1 MVEDLT
7 IYSSNTGSEKT
18 EVLHGPENTTKAI
31 LEFLS
36 NAQSSLYIFAD
47 SSWPSVAMGVDVYRN
62 ALRDLFVRGVKLRV
76 VTEITKDNLSYCK
89 EVMKIGE
96 LRHLDGNKGNFGVSE
111 KEYTASASLQEA
123 TLLQQIIYSNVKE
136 IVEQQQYL
144 FEGFWN
150 RAIPAETRIKEIE
163 EGIILGDTQV
173 IQAPLRIQELFIH
186 LVKSAKE
193 EILLILPTINAFYR
207 EERLGIIRL
216 LKEAAVERNI
226 DVKTLTPVDEV
237 IEQKVRSM
245 KAVAIEQ
252 RKNLDI
258 RPVHMASEGV
268 TVTTVTILVIDK
280 KESLVIEKIDDS
292 KEKFIDATGSAT
304 HSNSKP
310 TVLSYI
316 SIFESLWQ
324 QTELYEHVKESNEKL
339 EKANEHL
346 LATERAKE
354 EFISMVSHELKT
366 PIVPLKGYAQMLLR
380 PKFMGAINEKQKKA
394 ISSMLRNI
402 EKLQAL
408 VDDVM
413 DVYKLDLGKL
423 KFSKSYT
430 DIATLINQTI
440 AELRPL
446 AFAKQIDLSADMK
459 ANVQVLCDPDRIEQ
473 VLSNLIKNS
482 IDFVPDNGS
491 GKITVR
497 IEKDNSD
504 KVTFTVED
512 NGIGIKPEKADKLFQ
527 KFYQI
532 DTGVTRRHGGT
543 GLGLVICRGIVET
556 HGGKIWVDKTYKNG
570 AAIKFTLAD
579 KEQEDEVAT

>member
-1 MVEDLT
+1 MT
-7 IYSSNTGSEKT
+7 IYTSNSRSEKT
-18 EVLHGPENTTKAI
+18 EVLHGAEATTSAI
-31 LEFLS
+31 IEFLS
-36 NAQSSLYIFAD
+36 NAHSALDICAD

-62 ALRDLFVRGVKLRV
+62 ALRDVGVRGVKFRV

-89 EVMKIGE
+89 EVRKIGE
-96 LRHLDGNKGNFGVSE
+96 LRHLDGVKGNFGVSE
-111 KEYTASASLQEA
+111 KEYTASAALREA
-123 TLLQQIIYSNVKE
+123 TLLQQVIYSNVKE

-150 RAIPAETRIKEIE
+150 RAIPAEPRIKEIE
-163 EGIILGDTQV
+163 DGIILGDTEV
-173 IQAPLRIQELFIH
+173 IQDPLKVQERFIH

-207 EERLGIIRL
+207 EERLGIIQL
-216 LKEAAVERNI
+216 LKEATVERNI
-226 DVKTLTPVDEV
+226 HVRSLTPVDEV
-237 IEQKVRSM
+237 IEQKVWSM
-245 KAVAIEQ
+245 MAVAIDQ
-252 RKNLDI
+252 GRNLEI
-258 RPVHMASEGV
+258 RPVQMTSAGV
-268 TVTTVTILVIDK
+268 TVTTVTILVIDR

-292 KEKFIDATGSAT
+292 KDDFIDAIGSAT
-304 HSNSKP
+304 CSNSKP

-324 QTELYEHVKESNEKL
+324 QTVLYEQAKESNEKL
-339 EKANEHL
+339 ERANEHL
-346 LATERAKE
+346 LTTERAKQ
-354 EFISMVSHELKT
+354 EFISMISHELKT

-413 DVYKLDLGKL
+413 DVYKLDLGKI
-423 KFSKSYT
+423 KFSYCYR
-430 DIATLINQTI
+430 DIGTLINQTI

-446 AFAKQIDLSADMK
+446 TSAKQIDLREDFR
-459 ANVQVLCDPDRIEQ
+459 ANGQVLCDPDRIEQ

-482 IDFVPDNGS
+482 IDFVPDKAG

-497 IEKDNSD
+497 VEKDN
-504 KVTFTVED
+504 TNNATLTVED

-532 DTGVTRRHGGT
+532 DTGATRRHGGT
-543 GLGLVICRGIVET
+543 GLGLVICRGIVEA
-556 HGGKIWVDKTYKNG
+556 HGGKIWVDTTHKNG
-570 AAIKFTLAD
+570 TAIKFTIPNS
-579 KEQEDEVAT
+579 QEGERR

>member
-1 MVEDLT
+1 MA
-7 IYSSNTGSEKT
+7 EKT
-18 EVLHGPENTTKAI
+18 EVLHGLENTTKAI

-36 NAQSSLYIFAD
+36 NAQSSLYVFAD

-62 ALRDLFVRGVKLRV
+62 ALSDLFVRGVKLRV

-150 RAIPAETRIKEIE
+150 RANPAETRFKEIE
-163 EGIILGDTQV
+163 EGIILGDTEV

-186 LVKSAKE
+186 LVKSARE

-216 LKEAAVERNI
+216 LKEAAIERNI
-226 DVKTLTPVDEV
+226 DVRTLTPVEEV

-245 KAVAIEQ
+245 KAVAVEQ
-252 RKNLDI
+252 RKNLEI
-258 RPVHMASEGV
+258 RPVHMLSEGV

-292 KEKFIDATGSAT
+292 KENFIDATGSAT

-339 EKANEHL
+339 EKANEYL

-354 EFISMVSHELKT
+354 EFISMISHELKT
-366 PIVPLKGYAQMLLR
+366 PLVPLKGYAQMLLR
-380 PKFMGAINEKQKKA
+380 PKIMGAEVNERQKNA
-394 ISSMLRNI
+394 IIAMNRNI

-413 DVYKLDLGKL
+413 DVYKLDMGKL
-423 KFSKSYT
+423 KFSMT
-430 DIATLINQTI
+430 DTDVTKLVNETI
-440 AELRPL
+440 SELKPL
-446 AFAKQIDLSADMK
+446 VSDKKIDLKADIK
-459 ANVQVLCDPDRIEQ
+459 VNGTVFCDPNRIDQ

-482 IDFVPDNGS
+482 IDFVPEDGG
-491 GKITVR
+491 GKVTVR
-497 IEKDNSD
+497 VEKDDGYRGSEI
-504 KVTFTVED
+504 TLFTIED
-512 NGIGIKPEKADKLFQ
+512 NGIGIKPEKAAKLFQ

-532 DTGVTRRHGGT
+532 DTGPARKHEGT
-543 GLGLVICRGIVET
+543 GLGLVICRGIIDA
-556 HGGKIWVDKTYKNG
+556 HGGKIWLDTSYRNG
-570 AAIKFTLAD
+570 ASIKFTLPQRG
-579 KEQEDEVAT
+579 KEVQ

>member
-1 MVEDLT
+1 MT
-7 IYSSNTGSEKT
+7 IYSSNSGSEKT
-18 EVLHGPENTTKAI
+18 EVLHGFENTTKAI

-36 NAQSSLYIFAD
+36 NAQGSLYICAD

-62 ALRDLFVRGVKLRV
+62 ALRDLFVRGVKLKI
-76 VTEITKDNLSYCK
+76 VTDITKDNLSYCM
-89 EVMKIGE
+89 EVKKVGE
-96 LRHLDGNKGNFGVSE
+96 LRHIDGIKGNFAVSE
-111 KEYTASASLQEA
+111 REYTASSTLQEA
-123 TLLQQIIYSNVKE
+123 TLLQQVIYSNVKE
-136 IVEQQQYL
+136 IVEQQQNL

-163 EGIILGDTQV
+163 EGTVLGDTEV
-173 IQAPLRIQELFIH
+173 IQVPLKIQELFIH

-216 LKEAAVERNI
+216 LKEATVERTI
-226 DVKTLTPVDEV
+226 VVRVLTPVDEV
-237 IEQKVRSM
+237 IEQKVLSM
-245 KAVAIEQ
+245 MSLAVDQ
-252 RKNLDI
+252 GKNLDI
-258 RPVHMASEGV
+258 RHMTSAGV

-292 KEKFIDATGSAT
+292 KEDFIDATGPAT

-324 QTELYEHVKESNEKL
+324 QTELYERVKESNEKL

-346 LATERAKE
+346 LTTERAKE

-380 PKFMGAINEKQKKA
+380 PQFMGAVNEKQKKA

-413 DVYKLDLGKL
+413 DVYKLDLGKI

-430 DIATLINQTI
+430 DIGTLIRQTI

-446 AFAKQIDLSADMK
+446 TFAKQIDLSEGIGADG
-459 ANVQVLCDPDRIEQ
+459 QVFCDPDRIEQ

-482 IDFVPDNGS
+482 IDFVPDKGD

-497 IEKDNSD
+497 AEKDN
-504 KVTFTVED
+504 TNNITLTVED

-532 DTGVTRRHGGT
+532 DTGATRRHGGT
-543 GLGLVICRGIVET
+543 GLGLVICRGIVEA

-579 KEQEDEVAT
+579 KEKENEEGK

>member
-1 MVEDLT
+1 MA
-7 IYSSNTGSEKT
+7 EKT
-18 EVLHGPENTTKAI
+18 EVLHGLENTTKVI

-36 NAQSSLYIFAD
+36 NARSALDICAD

-62 ALRDLFVRGVKLRV
+62 ALRDVSVRGIKLKV

-89 EVMKIGE
+89 EVIKIGE
-96 LRHLDGNKGNFGVSE
+96 LRHLDGNKGNFAVSE
-111 KEYTASASLQEA
+111 KEYTASATLEEA
-123 TLLQQIIYSNVKE
+123 TLLQQVIYSNVKE

-150 RAIPAETRIKEIE
+150 RAIPAETRIKELE
-163 EGIILGDTQV
+163 EGIILGDTEV
-173 IQAPLRIQELFIH
+173 IQVPLKIQKLFIQ

-216 LKEAAVERNI
+216 LKEATLERNI
-226 DVKTLTPVDEV
+226 DVRVLTPINEV
-237 IEQKVRSM
+237 IEQKVWSM
-245 KAVAIEQ
+245 MALAVDQ
-252 RKNLDI
+252 GKNLDI
-258 RPVHMASEGV
+258 RPVHMTSAGV
-268 TVTTVTILVIDK
+268 TVTTVTILVIDRK
-280 KESLVIEKIDDS
+280 VSLVIEKIDDS
-292 KEKFIDATGSAT
+292 KEDFIDATGSAT
-304 HSNSKP
+304 YSNSKP

-324 QTELYEHVKESNEKL
+324 QTELYEQVKGSNEKL
-339 EKANEHL
+339 ERANEHL

-354 EFISMVSHELKT
+354 EFISMISHELKT

-380 PKFMGAINEKQKKA
+380 PKFMGAVNEKQKKA

-413 DVYKLDLGKL
+413 DVYKLDLGKI
-423 KFSKSYT
+423 KFSNCYT
-430 DIATLINQTI
+430 DIGTLINQTI

-446 AFAKQIDLSADMK
+446 TSAKQIDLSEDIRD
-459 ANVQVLCDPDRIEQ
+459 NGQVLCDPDRIEQ

-482 IDFVPDNGS
+482 IDFVPDKAG
-491 GKITVR
+491 GKITVSV
-497 IEKDNSD
+497 EKDNTNN
-504 KVTFTVED
+504 VTLTVED
-512 NGIGIKPEKADKLFQ
+512 NGIGIKPEKAGKLFQ

-532 DTGVTRRHGGT
+532 DTGATRRHGGT
-543 GLGLVICRGIVET
+543 GLGLVICRGIVEA
-556 HGGKIWVDKTYKNG
+556 HGGKIWVDTAHKNG
-570 AAIKFTLAD
+570 TAIKFTLPD
-579 KEQEDEVAT
+579 SQEGV

>member
-1 MVEDLT
+1 M
-7 IYSSNTGSEKT
+7 IYSSNSGSEKT
-18 EVLHGPENTTKAI
+18 EVSHGPENTTKAV

-36 NAQSSLYIFAD
+36 NARSALDVCAD

-62 ALRDLFVRGVKLRV
+62 ALRDVSARGVKLRV

-89 EVMKIGE
+89 EVRKVGE
-96 LRHLDGNKGNFGVSE
+96 LRHLDGVKGNFGVSE
-111 KEYTASASLQEA
+111 KEYTASATLEEA
-123 TLLQQIIYSNVKE
+123 TLLQQVIYSNVKE

-150 RAIPAETRIKEIE
+150 RAIPAETKIKELE
-163 EGIILGDTQV
+163 EGIILGDTEV
-173 IQAPLRIQELFIH
+173 IQVPLKIQELFIQ

-216 LKEAAVERNI
+216 LKEATLERNI
-226 DVKTLTPVDEV
+226 DVRVLTPINEV
-237 IEQKVRSM
+237 IEQKVWSM
-245 KAVAIEQ
+245 MALAVDQ
-252 RKNLDI
+252 GKNLDI
-258 RPVHMASEGV
+258 RPVHMTSAGV
-268 TVTTVTILVIDK
+268 TVTTVTILVIDRK
-280 KESLVIEKIDDS
+280 VSLVIEKIDDS
-292 KEKFIDATGSAT
+292 KEDFIDATGSAT
-304 HSNSKP
+304 YSNSKP

-339 EKANEHL
+339 EKVNEYL

-354 EFISMVSHELKT
+354 EFISMISHELKT

-380 PKFMGAINEKQKKA
+380 PKFMGAVNEKQKKA

-413 DVYKLDLGKL
+413 DVYKLDLGKI

-430 DIATLINQTI
+430 DIGNLINQTI

-446 AFAKQIDLSADMK
+446 TFAKQIDLSAEMI
-459 ANVQVLCDPDRIEQ
+459 ANVQVHCDPDRIEQ

-482 IDFVPDNGS
+482 IDFVPDKGG

-497 IEKDNSD
+497 VEKDN
-504 KVTFTVED
+504 TNNLTLTVED
-512 NGIGIKPEKADKLFQ
+512 NGIGIKPEKTDKLFQ

-532 DTGVTRRHGGT
+532 DTGATRRHGGT
-543 GLGLVICRGIVET
+543 GLGLVICRGIVDA
-556 HGGKIWVDKTYKNG
+556 HGGKIWVDKTHKNG
-570 AAIKFTLAD
+570 TAIKFTLP
-579 KEQEDEVAT
+579 ERQEGERG

>member
-1 MVEDLT
+1 MT
-7 IYSSNTGSEKT
+7 IYSSNSGSEKT
-18 EVLHGPENTTKAI
+18 EVLHGFENTTKAI

-36 NAQSSLYIFAD
+36 NAQGSLYICAD

-62 ALRDLFVRGVKLRV
+62 ALRDLLVRGVKLKI
-76 VTEITKDNLSYCK
+76 VTDITKDNLSYCM
-89 EVMKIGE
+89 EVKKVGE
-96 LRHLDGNKGNFGVSE
+96 LRHIDGIKGNFAVSE
-111 KEYTASASLQEA
+111 REYTASSTLQEA
-123 TLLQQIIYSNVKE
+123 TLLQQVIYSNVKE
-136 IVEQQQYL
+136 IVEQQQNL

-163 EGIILGDTQV
+163 EGTVLGDTEV
-173 IQAPLRIQELFIH
+173 IQVPLKIQELFIH

-216 LKEAAVERNI
+216 LKEATVERTI
-226 DVKTLTPVDEV
+226 VVRVLTPVDEV
-237 IEQKVRSM
+237 IEQKVLSM
-245 KAVAIEQ
+245 MSLAVDQ
-252 RKNLDI
+252 GKNLDI
-258 RPVHMASEGV
+258 RHMTSAGV

-292 KEKFIDATGSAT
+292 KEDFIDATGPAT

-324 QTELYEHVKESNEKL
+324 QTELYERVKESNEKL

-346 LATERAKE
+346 LTTERAKE

-380 PKFMGAINEKQKKA
+380 PQFMGAVNEKQKKA

-413 DVYKLDLGKL
+413 DVYKLDLGKI

-430 DIATLINQTI
+430 DIGTLIRQTI

-446 AFAKQIDLSADMK
+446 TFAKQIDLSEGIGADG
-459 ANVQVLCDPDRIEQ
+459 QVFCDPDRIEQ

-482 IDFVPDNGS
+482 IDFVPDKGD

-497 IEKDNSD
+497 AEKDN
-504 KVTFTVED
+504 TNNITLTVED

-532 DTGVTRRHGGT
+532 DTGATRRHGGT
-543 GLGLVICRGIVET
+543 GLGLVICRGIVEA

-579 KEQEDEVAT
+579 KEKENEEGK

>member
-1 MVEDLT
+1 M
-7 IYSSNTGSEKT
+7 
-18 EVLHGPENTTKAI
+18 LHGPEATTSAI
-31 LEFLS
+31 IEFLS
-36 NAQSSLYIFAD
+36 NAHSALDICAD

-62 ALRDLFVRGVKLRV
+62 AFRDVGVRGVKFRV
-76 VTEITKDNLSYCK
+76 VTEITKDNLSYCR
-89 EVMKIGE
+89 EVRKLGE
-96 LRHLDGNKGNFGVSE
+96 LRHLDGVKGNFGVSE
-111 KEYTASASLQEA
+111 KEYTAAAALREA
-123 TLLQQIIYSNVKE
+123 TLLQQVIYSNVKE

-150 RAIPAETRIKEIE
+150 RAIPAEPRMKEIE
-163 EGIILGDTQV
+163 EGIVLGDTEV
-173 IQAPLRIQELFIH
+173 IQDPLKVQERFIH

-216 LKEAAVERNI
+216 LKEATVERNI
-226 DVKTLTPVDEV
+226 DVRALTPVDEV
-237 IEQKVRSM
+237 IEQKVWSM
-245 KAVAIEQ
+245 MALAVDQ
-252 RKNLDI
+252 GKNLDI
-258 RPVHMASEGV
+258 RPVQMTSAGV
-268 TVTTVTILVIDK
+268 TVTTVTILVIDR

-292 KEKFIDATGSAT
+292 KDDFIDATGSAT
-304 HSNSKP
+304 RSNSKP

-324 QTELYEHVKESNEKL
+324 QTELYEQVKGSNEKL
-339 EKANEHL
+339 ERANENL

-354 EFISMVSHELKT
+354 EFISMISHELKT

-394 ISSMLRNI
+394 INSMLRNI

-413 DVYKLDLGKL
+413 DVYKLDLGRI
-423 KFSKSYT
+423 KFSNCYT
-430 DIATLINQTI
+430 DIGTLIKQTI

-446 AFAKQIDLSADMK
+446 TSAKQIDLSEDIRD
-459 ANVQVLCDPDRIEQ
+459 NGQVLCDPDRIEQ

-482 IDFVPDNGS
+482 IDFVPDKAG

-497 IEKDNSD
+497 VEKDNTNN
-504 KVTFTVED
+504 VTFTVED

-532 DTGVTRRHGGT
+532 DTGATRRHGGT
-543 GLGLVICRGIVET
+543 GLGLVICRGIVEA
-556 HGGKIWVDKTYKNG
+556 HGGKIWVDTAHKNG
-570 AAIKFTLAD
+570 TAIKFTLPVS
-579 KEQEDEVAT
+579 QEGDIV

>member
-1 MVEDLT
+1 LT
-7 IYSSNTGSEKT
+7 IYTSNSGSEKT
-18 EVLHGPENTTKAI
+18 KVFHGPEATTSAI
-31 LEFLS
+31 IEFLS
-36 NAQSSLYIFAD
+36 NAHRALDICAD

-62 ALRDLFVRGVKLRV
+62 AFRDVGVKGVKFRV

-89 EVMKIGE
+89 EVRKLGE
-96 LRHLDGNKGNFGVSE
+96 LRHLDGVKGNFGVSE
-111 KEYTASASLQEA
+111 KESTASAALQEA
-123 TLLQQIIYSNVKE
+123 TLLQQVIYSNVKE

-150 RAIPAETRIKEIE
+150 RATPAEPRIKEIE
-163 EGIILGDTQV
+163 EGIILGDTEV
-173 IQAPLRIQELFIH
+173 IQDPLKVQERFIN

-216 LKEAAVERNI
+216 LKEATVERNI
-226 DVKTLTPVDEV
+226 DVRALTPVDEV
-237 IEQKVRSM
+237 IEQKVWTM
-245 KAVAIEQ
+245 MALAVDQ
-252 RKNLDI
+252 GKNLDI
-258 RPVHMASEGV
+258 RPVQMTLAGV
-268 TVTTVTILVIDK
+268 TVTTVTILVIDR

-292 KEKFIDATGSAT
+292 KDDFIDATGSAT
-304 HSNSKP
+304 CSNSKP

-324 QTELYEHVKESNEKL
+324 QTELYEQVKGSNEKL
-339 EKANEHL
+339 ERANEHL

-354 EFISMVSHELKT
+354 EFISMISHELKT

-380 PKFMGAINEKQKKA
+380 PKFMGAINEKQRKA

-413 DVYKLDLGKL
+413 DVYKLDLGKI
-423 KFSKSYT
+423 KFSNCYT
-430 DIATLINQTI
+430 DIGTLINQTI

-446 AFAKQIDLSADMK
+446 ASAKHIDLSEDIRD
-459 ANVQVLCDPDRIEQ
+459 NGQVLCDPDRIEQ

-482 IDFVPDNGS
+482 IDFVPDKAG

-497 IEKDNSD
+497 VEKDNTNN
-504 KVTFTVED
+504 VTLTVED
-512 NGIGIKPEKADKLFQ
+512 NGIGIKPEKAGKLFQ

-532 DTGVTRRHGGT
+532 DTGATRRHGGT
-543 GLGLVICRGIVET
+543 GLGLVICRGIVEA
-556 HGGKIWVDKTYKNG
+556 HGGKIWVDTAHKNG
-570 AAIKFTLAD
+570 TAIKFTLPD
-579 KEQEDEVAT
+579 SQEGV

>member
-1 MVEDLT
+1 LT
-7 IYSSNTGSEKT
+7 IYSSNSGSEKT
-18 EVLHGPENTTKAI
+18 EVLHGLENTTKAI

-36 NAQSSLYIFAD
+36 NAQGSLYICAD

-62 ALRDLFVRGVKLRV
+62 ALRDLFVRGVKLKI
-76 VTEITKDNLSYCK
+76 VTDITKDNLSYCM
-89 EVMKIGE
+89 EVKKVGE
-96 LRHLDGNKGNFGVSE
+96 LRHIDGIKGNFAVSE
-111 KEYTASASLQEA
+111 REYTASSTLQEA
-123 TLLQQIIYSNVKE
+123 TLLQQVIYSNVKE
-136 IVEQQQYL
+136 IVEQQQNL

-163 EGIILGDTQV
+163 EGTVLGDTEV
-173 IQAPLRIQELFIH
+173 IQVPLKIQELFIH

-216 LKEAAVERNI
+216 LKEATVERTI
-226 DVKTLTPVDEV
+226 VVRVLTPVDEV
-237 IEQKVRSM
+237 IEQKVLSM
-245 KAVAIEQ
+245 MSLAVDQ
-252 RKNLDI
+252 GKNLDI
-258 RPVHMASEGV
+258 RPVHHMTSAGV

-292 KEKFIDATGSAT
+292 KEDFIDATGPAT

-324 QTELYEHVKESNEKL
+324 QTELYESVKESNEKL

-346 LATERAKE
+346 LTTERAKE

-380 PKFMGAINEKQKKA
+380 PQFMGAVNEKQKKA

-413 DVYKLDLGKL
+413 DVYKLDLGKI

-430 DIATLINQTI
+430 DIGTLIRQTI

-446 AFAKQIDLSADMK
+446 TFAKQIDLSEDIGADG
-459 ANVQVLCDPDRIEQ
+459 QVFCDPDRIEQ

-482 IDFVPDNGS
+482 IDFVPDKGD

-497 IEKDNSD
+497 AEKDN
-504 KVTFTVED
+504 TNNITLTVED

-532 DTGVTRRHGGT
+532 DTGATRRHGGT
-543 GLGLVICRGIVET
+543 GLGLVICRGIVEA

-570 AAIKFTLAD
+570 TAIKFTLAD
-579 KEQEDEVAT
+579 KEKEDEKGK

>member
-1 MVEDLT
+1 LT
-7 IYSSNTGSEKT
+7 IYSSNSGSEKT
-18 EVLHGPENTTKAI
+18 EVLHGLENTTKAI

-36 NAQSSLYIFAD
+36 NAQGSLYICAD
-47 SSWPSVAMGVDVYRN
+47 CSWPSVAMGVDVYRN

-76 VTEITKDNLSYCK
+76 VTDITKDNLSYCM
-89 EVMKIGE
+89 EVRKVGE
-96 LRHLDGNKGNFGVSE
+96 LRHIDGIKGNFAVSE
-111 KEYTASASLQEA
+111 REYTASSTLQET
-123 TLLQQIIYSNVKE
+123 TLLQQVIYSNVKE

-150 RAIPAETRIKEIE
+150 RAIPAETRINEIE
-163 EGIILGDTQV
+163 EGTVLGDTEV
-173 IQAPLRIQELFIH
+173 IQVPLKIQELFIH

-216 LKEAAVERNI
+216 LKEATVERTI
-226 DVKTLTPVDEV
+226 VVRVLTPVDEV
-237 IEQKVRSM
+237 IEQKVLSM
-245 KAVAIEQ
+245 MSLAVDQ
-252 RKNLDI
+252 GKNLDI
-258 RPVHMASEGV
+258 RHMTSAGV

-292 KEKFIDATGSAT
+292 KEDFIDATGPAT

-324 QTELYEHVKESNEKL
+324 QTELYESVKESNEKL

-346 LATERAKE
+346 LTTERAKE

-380 PKFMGAINEKQKKA
+380 PQFMGAVNEKQKKA

-413 DVYKLDLGKL
+413 DVYKLDLGKI

-430 DIATLINQTI
+430 DIGTLIRQTI

-446 AFAKQIDLSADMK
+446 TFAKQIDLSEGIGADG
-459 ANVQVLCDPDRIEQ
+459 QVFCDPDRIEQ

-482 IDFVPDNGS
+482 IDFVPDKGD

-497 IEKDNSD
+497 AEKDN
-504 KVTFTVED
+504 TNNMTLTVED

-532 DTGVTRRHGGT
+532 DTGATRRHGGT
-543 GLGLVICRGIVET
+543 GLGLVICRGIVEA

-570 AAIKFTLAD
+570 TAIKFTLAD
-579 KEQEDEVAT
+579 KEKEDEKGK

>member
-1 MVEDLT
+1 LT
-7 IYSSNTGSEKT
+7 IYSSNSGSEKT
-18 EVLHGPENTTKAI
+18 EVLHGFENTTKAI

-36 NAQSSLYIFAD
+36 NAQGSLYICAD

-62 ALRDLFVRGVKLRV
+62 ALRDLFVRGVKLKI
-76 VTEITKDNLSYCK
+76 VTDITKDNLSYCM
-89 EVMKIGE
+89 EVKKVGE
-96 LRHLDGNKGNFGVSE
+96 LRHIDGIKGNFAVSE
-111 KEYTASASLQEA
+111 REYTASSTLQEA
-123 TLLQQIIYSNVKE
+123 TLLQQVIYSNVKE
-136 IVEQQQYL
+136 IVEQQQNL

-163 EGIILGDTQV
+163 EGTVLGDTEV
-173 IQAPLRIQELFIH
+173 IQVPLKIQELFIH

-216 LKEAAVERNI
+216 LKEATVERTI
-226 DVKTLTPVDEV
+226 VVRVLTPVDEV
-237 IEQKVRSM
+237 IEQKVLSM
-245 KAVAIEQ
+245 MSLAVDQ
-252 RKNLDI
+252 GKNLDI
-258 RPVHMASEGV
+258 RHMTSAGV

-292 KEKFIDATGSAT
+292 KEDFIDATGPAT

-324 QTELYEHVKESNEKL
+324 QTELYERVKESNEKL

-346 LATERAKE
+346 LTTERAKE

-380 PKFMGAINEKQKKA
+380 PQFMGAVNEKQKKA

-413 DVYKLDLGKL
+413 DVYKLDLGKI

-430 DIATLINQTI
+430 DIGTLIRQTI

-446 AFAKQIDLSADMK
+446 TFAKQIDLSEGIGADG
-459 ANVQVLCDPDRIEQ
+459 QVFCDPDRIEQ

-482 IDFVPDNGS
+482 IDFVPDKGD

-497 IEKDNSD
+497 AEKDN
-504 KVTFTVED
+504 TNNITLTVED

-532 DTGVTRRHGGT
+532 DTGATRRHGGT
-543 GLGLVICRGIVET
+543 GLGLVICRGIVEA

-579 KEQEDEVAT
+579 KEKENEEGK

>member
-1 MVEDLT
+1 M
-7 IYSSNTGSEKT
+7 IYSSNSGSEKT
-18 EVLHGPENTTKAI
+18 EVSHGPENTTKAV

-36 NAQSSLYIFAD
+36 NARSALDVCAD

-62 ALRDLFVRGVKLRV
+62 ALRDVSARGVKLRV

-89 EVMKIGE
+89 DVRKVGE
-96 LRHLDGNKGNFGVSE
+96 LRHLEGVKGNFGVSE
-111 KEYTASASLQEA
+111 KEYTASATLEEA
-123 TLLQQIIYSNVKE
+123 TLLQQVIYSNVKE

-150 RAIPAETRIKEIE
+150 RAIPAETRIKELQ
-163 EGIILGDTQV
+163 EGIILGDTEV
-173 IQAPLRIQELFIH
+173 IQVPLKIQKLFIQ

-216 LKEAAVERNI
+216 LKEATLERNI
-226 DVKTLTPVDEV
+226 DVRVLTPINEV
-237 IEQKVRSM
+237 IEQKVWSM
-245 KAVAIEQ
+245 MALAVDQ
-252 RKNLDI
+252 GKNLDI
-258 RPVHMASEGV
+258 RPVHMTSAGV
-268 TVTTVTILVIDK
+268 TVTTVTILVIDRK
-280 KESLVIEKIDDS
+280 VSLVIEKIDDS
-292 KEKFIDATGSAT
+292 KEDFIDATGSAT
-304 HSNSKP
+304 YSNSKP

-339 EKANEHL
+339 EKVNEYL

-354 EFISMVSHELKT
+354 EFISMISHELKT

-380 PKFMGAINEKQKKA
+380 PKFMGAVNEKQKKA

-413 DVYKLDLGKL
+413 DVYKLDLGKI

-430 DIATLINQTI
+430 DIGNLINQTL

-446 AFAKQIDLSADMK
+446 TFAKQIDLSAEMI

-482 IDFVPDNGS
+482 IDFVPDKGG

-497 IEKDNSD
+497 FEKDKTNNL
-504 KVTFTVED
+504 TLTVED
-512 NGIGIKPEKADKLFQ
+512 NGIGIKPEKTDKLFQ

-532 DTGVTRRHGGT
+532 DTGATRRHGGT
-543 GLGLVICRGIVET
+543 GLGLVICRGIVEA
-556 HGGKIWVDKTYKNG
+556 HGGKIWVDKTHKNG
-570 AAIKFTLAD
+570 TAIKFTLP
-579 KEQEDEVAT
+579 ERQEGERR

>member
-1 MVEDLT
+1 MT
-7 IYSSNTGSEKT
+7 IYTSNNESEKT
-18 EVLHGPENTTKAI
+18 EVLHGPEATTSAI
-31 LEFLS
+31 IEFLS
-36 NAQSSLYIFAD
+36 NAHSALDICAD

-62 ALRDLFVRGVKLRV
+62 AFRDVGVRGVKFRV

-89 EVMKIGE
+89 EVRKLGE
-96 LRHLDGNKGNFGVSE
+96 LRHLDGVKGNFGVSE
-111 KEYTASASLQEA
+111 KEYTAAAALREA
-123 TLLQQIIYSNVKE
+123 TLLQQVIYSNVKE

-150 RAIPAETRIKEIE
+150 RAIPAEPRIKEIE
-163 EGIILGDTQV
+163 EGIILGDTEV
-173 IQAPLRIQELFIH
+173 IQDPLKVQERFIN

-216 LKEAAVERNI
+216 LKEATVERNI
-226 DVKTLTPVDEV
+226 DVRALTPVDEV
-237 IEQKVRSM
+237 IEQKVWTM
-245 KAVAIEQ
+245 MALAVDQ
-252 RKNLDI
+252 GKNLDI
-258 RPVHMASEGV
+258 RPVQMTSAGV
-268 TVTTVTILVIDK
+268 TVTTVTILVIDR

-292 KEKFIDATGSAT
+292 KDDFIDATGSAT
-304 HSNSKP
+304 CSNSKP

-324 QTELYEHVKESNEKL
+324 QTELYEQVKGSNEKL
-339 EKANEHL
+339 ERANEHL

-354 EFISMVSHELKT
+354 EFISMISHELKT

-380 PKFMGAINEKQKKA
+380 PKFMGAINEKQRKA
-394 ISSMLRNI
+394 VSSMLRNI

-413 DVYKLDLGKL
+413 DVYKLDLGKI
-423 KFSKSYT
+423 KFSNCYT
-430 DIATLINQTI
+430 DIGTLIKQTI

-446 AFAKQIDLSADMK
+446 TSAKQIDLSEDIRD
-459 ANVQVLCDPDRIEQ
+459 NGQVLCDPDRIEQ

-482 IDFVPDNGS
+482 IDFVPDKAC

-497 IEKDNSD
+497 VEKDNTNN
-504 KVTFTVED
+504 VTLTVED
-512 NGIGIKPEKADKLFQ
+512 NGIGIKPDKADKLFQ

-532 DTGVTRRHGGT
+532 DTGATRRHGGT
-543 GLGLVICRGIVET
+543 GLGLVICRGIVEA
-556 HGGKIWVDKTYKNG
+556 HGGKIWVDTAHKNG
-570 AAIKFTLAD
+570 TAIKFTLPNC
-579 KEQEDEVAT
+579 QEGERR

>member
-1 MVEDLT
+1 MT
-7 IYSSNTGSEKT
+7 IYSSNSGSEKT
-18 EVLHGPENTTKAI
+18 EVFTGDEATTKVI
-31 LEFLS
+31 LEVLS
-36 NAQSSLYIFAD
+36 NSKYKCESCSDSAAPSLSIELF
-47 SSWPSVAMGVDVYRN
+47 RN
-62 ALRDLFVRGVKLRV
+62 PMEDARNRGMKFRYL
-76 VTEITKDNLSYCK
+76 TEIVPTNLSYCK
-89 EVMKIGE
+89 ELSKLAEV
-96 LRHLDGNKGNFGVSE
+96 RHLDKIKGNFSIFDDKV
-111 KEYTASASLQEA
+111 YLASAIVKEA
-123 TLLQQIIYSNVKE
+123 QPVAQLIYSNVKT

-144 FEGFWN
+144 FETLWN
-150 RAIPAETRIKEIE
+150 RSIPAETRIKEIE
-163 EGIILGDTQV
+163 EGIILGDTEV
-173 IQAPLRIQELFIH
+173 IQVPLEIQELFIH

-216 LKEAAVERNI
+216 LKEATVERNI
-226 DVKTLTPVDEV
+226 DVRALTPINEV
-237 IEQKVRSM
+237 IERKVWSM
-245 KAVAIEQ
+245 MALAVDQ
-252 RKNLDI
+252 GKNLNI
-258 RPVHMASEGV
+258 RPVHITSEGV
-268 TVTTVTILVIDK
+268 TVTTVTILVIDR
-280 KESLVIEKIDDS
+280 KESLVIEEIPL
-292 KEKFIDATGSAT
+292 FIDATESAT
-304 HSNSKP
+304 YSNSKP

-324 QTELYEHVKESNEKL
+324 QTELYESKEKL

-380 PKFMGAINEKQKKA
+380 PEFMGAVNEKQKKA

-413 DVYKLDLGKL
+413 NVYKLDLGKL

-430 DIATLINQTI
+430 NIATLINQTI

-446 AFAKQIDLSADMK
+446 TFAKQIDLSADMR

-482 IDFVPDNGS
+482 IDFVPDKGG
-491 GKITVR
+491 GKITLRV
-497 IEKDNSD
+497 EKDNTNN
-504 KVTFTVED
+504 VTLTVED

-532 DTGVTRRHGGT
+532 DTGATRRHGGT
-543 GLGLVICRGIVET
+543 GLGLAICGGIVEA
-556 HGGKIWVDKTYKNG
+556 HGGKIWVDTTYKNG

-579 KEQEDEVAT
+579 KEKEEEVGK

>member
-1 MVEDLT
+1 M
-7 IYSSNTGSEKT
+7 IYSRNSGSEKT
-18 EVLHGPENTTKAI
+18 EVSHGPENTTKTV

-36 NAQSSLYIFAD
+36 NARSALDICAD

-62 ALRDLFVRGVKLRV
+62 ALRDVSVRGVKLRV

-89 EVMKIGE
+89 EVRKVGE
-96 LRHLDGNKGNFGVSE
+96 LRHLDSVKGNFGVSE
-111 KEYTASASLQEA
+111 KEYTASATLEEA
-123 TLLQQIIYSNVKE
+123 TLLQQVIYSNVKE

-150 RAIPAETRIKEIE
+150 RAIPAETKIKELE
-163 EGIILGDTQV
+163 EGIILGDTEV
-173 IQAPLRIQELFIH
+173 IQVPLKIQELFIQ

-216 LKEAAVERNI
+216 LKEATLERNI
-226 DVKTLTPVDEV
+226 DVRALTPINEV
-237 IEQKVRSM
+237 IEQKVWSM
-245 KAVAIEQ
+245 MALAVDQ
-252 RKNLDI
+252 GKNLDI
-258 RPVHMASEGV
+258 RPVHMTSAGV
-268 TVTTVTILVIDK
+268 TVTTVTILVIDRK
-280 KESLVIEKIDDS
+280 VSLVIEKIDDS
-292 KEKFIDATGSAT
+292 KEDFIDATGSAT
-304 HSNSKP
+304 YSNSKP

-339 EKANEHL
+339 EKANKYL

-354 EFISMVSHELKT
+354 EFISMISHELKT

-380 PKFMGAINEKQKKA
+380 PKFMGAVNEKQKKA

-413 DVYKLDLGKL
+413 DVYKLDLGKI

-430 DIATLINQTI
+430 DIGNLINQTI

-446 AFAKQIDLSADMK
+446 TFAKQIDLSAEMI
-459 ANVQVLCDPDRIEQ
+459 ANVQVHCDPDRIEQ

-482 IDFVPDNGS
+482 IDFVPDKGG

-497 IEKDNSD
+497 VEKDN
-504 KVTFTVED
+504 TNNLTLTVED
-512 NGIGIKPEKADKLFQ
+512 NGIGIKPEKTDKLFQ

-532 DTGVTRRHGGT
+532 DTGATRRHGGT
-543 GLGLVICRGIVET
+543 GLGLVICRGIVDA
-556 HGGKIWVDKTYKNG
+556 HGGKIWVDKTHKNG
-570 AAIKFTLAD
+570 TAIKFTLPER
-579 KEQEDEVAT
+579 KEKEGK